1 MRERAITEYCKGG
14 PGYKVEEIA
23 KRAGVTGT
31 VHPLLDCR
39 VNSYGPTDLS
49 VCVCVFVCVCRADF
63 VHMGRHMAEDRIV
76 QAGTSQLHK
85 EQVLS
90 SSNHSVPVISV
101 C

>member
-1 MRERAITEYCKGG
+1 M
-14 PGYKVEEIA
+14 V
-23 KRAGVTGT
+23 
-31 VHPLLDCR
+31 LLIC
-39 VNSYGPTDLS
+39 

-101 C
+101 LETMHDCYLP